1 MTRLKRSQMDQEVQR
16 DQINQVDQNDW
27 MDQMSQMDREDR
39 INRGQTG
46 QGRIYEVM
54 VSSAQ
59 MDPDQV
65 DAAQMDLAQISPD
78 VRRTLC
84 SSSPANCCT
93 RCPPSSFKN
102 LLDMAS
108 LLAGRFL

>member
-1 MTRLKRSQMDQEVQR
+1 MDQEVQR
-16 DQINQVDQNDW
+16 DQINQMDQNDW
-27 MDQMSQMDREDR
+27 MDPMRNMDQEDR
-39 INRGQTG
+39 INQGQTG
-46 QGRIYEVM
+46 QGRIYQAM

-59 MDPDQV
+59 MDPTQIGAAQV

-78 VRRTLC
+78 VRRRTLC
-84 SSSPANCCT
+84 SSSSANCCT

-102 LLDMAS
+102 LLDTAS

>member
-1 MTRLKRSQMDQEVQR
+1 MGREVQR
-16 DQINQVDQNDW
+16 DQINQVDQNDL
-27 MDQMSQMDREDR
+27 MDQMNQMDREDR

-65 DAAQMDLAQISPD
+65 DAAQMDLAQIGPD
-78 VRRTLC
+78 VRRRTIC
-84 SSSPANCCT
+84 ISDPTDCCT
-93 RCPPSSFKN
+93 RCPPSNFKN
-102 LLDMAS
+102 LLDTAS